1 MSAPHYFKH
10 PARAMLSKLK
20 LVSIA
25 VHTLG
30 NTTVDTGE
38 VLINTKEQKIQ
49 IIILIMKR
57 GPCLTEIQ
65 PRMQIG

>member
-1 MSAPHYFKH
+1 MSAPHYFKD

-25 VHTLG
+25 FG

>member
-1 MSAPHYFKH
+1 
-10 PARAMLSKLK
+10 MLSKLK

-25 VHTLG
+25 FG

-49 IIILIMKR
+49 IIILTMKR

-65 PRMQIG
+65 SRMQIG